1 MRAIALTTL
10 LLTLGT
16 AQADG
21 LVVTGNPD
29 ASECYRA
36 TMLPDMAAEAA
47 ITSCNIAL
55 NTRRIGRRQRASVL
69 VNRGI
74 LYNHIG
80 EYTAAV
86 EDFEKALSLISD
98 FPEAYIN
105 RGNTYYYTGQ
115 VERAIADYDRAI
127 RLKPEGDYAY
137 QSLAWLLAT
146 VPDERYRDGARAVR
160 LAKRAVALDPDE
172 SYNHMALAAAYSE
185 VGQFDDAVAAQARA
199 LDMARAEGH
208 PDVIAEFQKYL
219 DFYRNGRPYRE

>member
-74 LYNHIG
+74 LYNHMG
-80 EYTAAV
+80 EFSAAL
-86 EDFEKALSLISD
+86 EDFEAALKLIAN

-105 RGNTYYYTGQ
+105 RGNAYFYTGQ
-115 VERAIADYDRAI
+115 VGRAIADYNRALQ
-127 RLKPEGDYAY
+127 RR
-137 QSLAWLLAT
+137 S
-146 VPDERYRDGARAVR
+146 
-160 LAKRAVALDPDE
+160 AKRHTA
-172 SYNHMALAAAYSE
+172 YFNRGLAN
-185 VGQFDDAVAAQARA
+185 
-199 LDMARAEGH
+199 
-208 PDVIAEFQKYL
+208 EFQKQPEL
-219 DFYRNGRPYRE
+219 AFADFVRANELKPDWNLAAGRVEHYRKQGYTLPN

>member
-16 AQADG
+16 AQADN
-21 LVVTGNPD
+21 LVVAGNPD
-29 ASECYRA
+29 AHDCYRA
-36 TMLPDMAAEAA
+36 TMLPNLAAEAS
-47 ITSCNIAL
+47 ITSCNLAL
-55 NTRRIGRRQRASVL
+55 NTRRTSRRERASIL

-86 EDFEKALSLISD
+86 ADFEKALSLISD

-127 RLKPEGDYAY
+127 QRRSAKRHTAYFNRGLVNEARKQHDLAFADFVRANELKPD
-137 QSLAWLLAT
+137 W
-146 VPDERYRDGARAVR
+146 
-160 LAKRAVALDPDE
+160 
-172 SYNHMALAAAYSE
+172 MLAAGRVE
-185 VGQFDDAVAAQARA
+185 
-199 LDMARAEGH
+199 H
-208 PDVIAEFQKYL
+208 
-219 DFYRNGRPYRE
+219 YRKQGFKLSH